1 VLPLAGVAGEAM
13 SDSAVALAVQRT
25 VMPIILRVRYKIAEK
40 ESASV
45 LSYNYLFSTVSMTSA
60 VLLSTCFSP
69 TP

>member
-1 VLPLAGVAGEAM
+1 MLPLAGVAGEAM

-25 VMPIILRVRYKIAEK
+25 VMPISLRVRYKIAEK

>member
-13 SDSAVALAVQRT
+13 SDSAVALAMKRT
-25 VMPIILRVRYKIAEK
+25 VMLIILRVRYKIADK

-45 LSYNYLFSTVSMTSA
+45 LSYNYLFSAVSMTSA
-60 VLLSTCFSP
+60 VLLSTCFFA